1 MKVQIMKLVAVFGV
15 LLFLASCSA
24 QNTTADTTA
33 TTEKRG
39 EKPQGQGK
47 QKKGERP
54 TFAKILT
61 EMDQNND
68 GKLSKTEVKGP
79 LKNDFAKIDT
89 NSDGFINEAEFKN
102 APKPQRGGGGGR
114 H

>member
-39 EKPQGQGK
+39 EKPQGQESK
-47 QKKGERP
+47 RKAKDLLLQKY
-54 TFAKILT
+54 
-61 EMDQNND
+61 
-68 GKLSKTEVKGP
+68 
-79 LKNDFAKIDT
+79 
-89 NSDGFINEAEFKN
+89 
-102 APKPQRGGGGGR
+102 
-114 H
+114 